1 MLLSQNAAAIRSFN
15 LFLMVYISLV
25 FGISPALTDF
35 SVEPCI
41 LNMTLRN
48 FRSILSWELRNH
60 STVPTHYTLW
70 YTIMRPEDMK
80 IVDNCA
86 NITRSFCDLT
96 DEWEYI
102 SENYIT
108 RLIGFRGNTAV
119 VYCIHS
125 FHLAVDMSLEPPDF
139 EIVGFTDHINVI
151 VKFPVILREEL
162 QFFLSLVIEEQ
173 SERLVKKHKP
183 QITENIS
190 GDFNYVLDQLLP
202 NTNYCVSV
210 YFEPYVLETE
220 KSPLKC
226 TFLQP
231 GQDSESAKI
240 GGIITVFL
248 IVAVFIS
255 TIIILKWI
263 GYICLRKN
271 LPKVLNFR
279 NFSAWIF
286 PEQPLLEAVDMVEVI
301 LINRKK
307 KVWDYNYD
315 DESDDDNE
323 AAPRTSAGGYT
334 MHGLTGRLLS
344 QAPASSAGTSEESQF
359 MDPDSEELPELS
371 DADAEPP
378 MVLGPCPWQSEHTS
392 GSYERRES
400 PLQDPFPDEDS
411 SSLEES
417 GDKIIFNVDLNSVFI
432 RVLNDDPEE
441 APLMSLSLPE
451 ERDNLED
458 PNETESS
465 LLVTTGEGTQPPYAG
480 SSSESLCPEDAP
492 SDKSDTSELDVD
504 LRDGYVIR

>member
-70 YTIMRPEDMK
+70 YTVMRPEDMK

-102 SENYIT
+102 SETYIT

-119 VYCIHS
+119 VSCSHS

-183 QITENIS
+183 QITENVS
-190 GDFNYVLDQLLP
+190 GDFNYVIDQLLP

-271 LPKVLNFR
+271 LPKVLIT
-279 NFSAWIF
+279 S
-286 PEQPLLEAVDMVEVI
+286 VEHI
-301 LINRKK
+301 HK
-307 KVWDYNYD
+307 
-315 DESDDDNE
+315 
-323 AAPRTSAGGYT
+323 
-334 MHGLTGRLLS
+334 
-344 QAPASSAGTSEESQF
+344 
-359 MDPDSEELPELS
+359 
-371 DADAEPP
+371 
-378 MVLGPCPWQSEHTS
+378 
-392 GSYERRES
+392 
-400 PLQDPFPDEDS
+400 
-411 SSLEES
+411 
-417 GDKIIFNVDLNSVFI
+417 VDLSYKKILKN
-432 RVLNDDPEE
+432 
-441 APLMSLSLPE
+441 
-451 ERDNLED
+451 
-458 PNETESS
+458 
-465 LLVTTGEGTQPPYAG
+465 
-480 SSSESLCPEDAP
+480 
-492 SDKSDTSELDVD
+492 
-504 LRDGYVIR
+504 